1 LYAHHAETIQRV
13 VEHFQSDG
21 EVEALLLGGSVAH
34 GFERPESDID
44 LLIIVSDERHA
55 QRSLLGQLAFYSSE
69 LCTYPEGYVDGKYLS
84 PGLLQLLAEKGSEPA
99 RFAFQDAGVLFSRLD
114 GLDATLTR
122 ITRYPLEAK
131 AERMVRFAAQLEAW
145 NWYASEALKLDNPYL
160 LGVSVDKLVLFGGRL
175 ILAHNELLHPYHK
188 WFPRVLENAPDK
200 PADLMTAIGDLL
212 AGPSGENIGRF
223 YEMVKGFRE
232 WGSLDVSWPV
242 QFMADSELNWVN
254 GPTPIDDL

>member
-44 LLIIVSDERHA
+44 VLIIVSDERHA
-55 QRSLLGQLAFYSSE
+55 QRSRLGQLAFYSPE

-114 GLDATLTR
+114 SLDATLTR
-122 ITRYPLEAK
+122 ITRYPLGAK
-131 AERMVRFAAQLEAW
+131 AKRMVRFAAQLEAW
-145 NWYASEALKLDNPYL
+145 N
-160 LGVSVDKLVLFGGRL
+160 
-175 ILAHNELLHPYHK
+175 
-188 WFPRVLENAPDK
+188 
-200 PADLMTAIGDLL
+200 
-212 AGPSGENIGRF
+212 
-223 YEMVKGFRE
+223 
-232 WGSLDVSWPV
+232 
-242 QFMADSELNWVN
+242 
-254 GPTPIDDL
+254 